1 MSRTRAVTLWR
12 EICGSDA
19 AMAMLPP
26 TGRMLEE
33 FAARLLPPGWQAIP
47 TTPTPAMMEAFA
59 GAPLEDLAPVKAA
72 REYLAFARMLEVA
85 PKA

>member
-1 MSRTRAVTLWR
+1 MSRSRAVMLWR

-33 FAARLLPPGWQAIP
+33 FANRLCPPGWQAIP
-47 TTPTPAMMEAFA
+47 IDPTPAMMDAFA
-59 GAPLEDLAPVKAA
+59 GVPVEDLPTAKAV
-72 REYLAFARMLEVA
+72 REYASFAKMLAVA